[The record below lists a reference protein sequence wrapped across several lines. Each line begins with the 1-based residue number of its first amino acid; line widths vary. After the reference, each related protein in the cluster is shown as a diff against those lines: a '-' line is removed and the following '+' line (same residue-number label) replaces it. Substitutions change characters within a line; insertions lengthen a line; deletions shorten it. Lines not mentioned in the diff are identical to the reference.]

1 MLCRSCF
8 TAVHPKNTAAK
19 WHNIMK
25 VPSSTSEMKQNS
37 DGFTSEM
44 KQNIDGYTSDF
55 LQKLILSL

>member
-8 TAVHPKNTAAK
+8 MVAHPKNTAAK

-25 VPSSTSEMKQNS
+25 VPSFASEMKQNS
-37 DGFTSEM
+37 NGFASEM
-44 KQNIDGYTSDF
+44 RQNIDSYTSDF